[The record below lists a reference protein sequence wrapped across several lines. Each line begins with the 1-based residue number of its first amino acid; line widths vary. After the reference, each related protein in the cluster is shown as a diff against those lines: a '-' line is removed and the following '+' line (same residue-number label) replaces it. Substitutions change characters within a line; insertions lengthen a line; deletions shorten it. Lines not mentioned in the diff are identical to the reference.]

1 MALMQTHQSNE
12 VLEGHF
18 ADQPSVSNHFSKF
31 ESIVEKSQ
39 LLQYADSS
47 DWGKLIGENIHP
59 VFSEW

>member
-39 LLQYADSS
+39 LLQYTDSS
-47 DWGKLIGENIHP
+47 DGEN
-59 VFSEW
+59 